1 LGQILGITNR
11 GKRREITKWD
21 SFRDYKTGQKYYKLG
36 QELQIGAREITN
48 RCRDYKSR
56 QERLQIGAGL
66 QIGAVHWQGV
76 LFICVLQI
84 NCSGPTRKLKL
95 DKLPGAK

>member
-1 LGQILGITNR
+1 
-11 GKRREITKWD
+11 
-21 SFRDYKTGQKYYKLG
+21 LG